1 MKLHIYFLILFSTFS
16 FISPM
21 NVMAAEE
28 PKYELIEKSGEF
40 ELRQYQ
46 PMLIAEVLVDGD
58 MDQASGKGFR
68 LIADYIFGNNI
79 TETGSSK
86 KIKMTAPVTIEP
98 RSEEISMTIPVS
110 LKNISGR
117 WQVSFVMP
125 SKYTLDTIPLPNN
138 KQIMLRKVPAR
149 KVAVLEF
156 SGFAN
161 EKNTA
166 NRTQELLKWMDKNNL
181 ISTGSIE
188 LSRYDPPW
196 TLPFLRR
203 NEIIVEYAKSKTK
216 KSSSR

>member
-156 SGFAN
+156 SGFVN

-216 KSSSR
+216 KSSSM

>member
-1 MKLHIYFLILFSTFS
+1 
-16 FISPM
+16 M

-79 TETGSSK
+79 TKTGSSK

-216 KSSSR
+216 KSSSK

>member
-1 MKLHIYFLILFSTFS
+1 
-16 FISPM
+16 
-21 NVMAAEE
+21 MAAEE

-98 RSEEISMTIPVS
+98 RSEELSMTIPVS

-216 KSSSR
+216 KSSSM

>member
-1 MKLHIYFLILFSTFS
+1 MKLHIYFLILFSTLS
-16 FISPM
+16 FIAPM
-21 NVMAAEE
+21 NVMATEE

-110 LKNISGR
+110 MKNISGR

-156 SGFAN
+156 SGFVN

-203 NEIIVEYAKSKTK
+203 NEIIVEYAKSKAK
-216 KSSSR
+216 KSSSM

>member
-16 FISPM
+16 FIAPM

-203 NEIIVEYAKSKTK
+203 NEIIVEYAKSKAK
-216 KSSSR
+216 KSSSM

>member
-16 FISPM
+16 FIAPM

-40 ELRQYQ
+40 ELRQYLQ
-46 PMLIAEVLVDGD
+46 MLIAEVLVDGD

-216 KSSSR
+216 KSSSM

>member
-1 MKLHIYFLILFSTFS
+1 
-16 FISPM
+16 
-21 NVMAAEE
+21 MATEE
-28 PKYELIEKSGEF
+28 PKYELIEKSGKL

-46 PMLIAEVLVDGD
+46 PMLIAEVLVDGN
-58 MDQASGKGFR
+58 MDQASGIGFR

-79 TETGSSK
+79 TKAGNSQ

-98 RSEEISMTIPVS
+98 RSEEISMTIPIS
-110 LKNISGR
+110 LKKNSGR

-125 SKYTLDTIPLPNN
+125 RKYTLDTIPLPNN
-138 KQIMLRKVPAR
+138 KQIMLRKIPAR
-149 KVAVLEF
+149 KVAILEF
-156 SGFAN
+156 SGFVN

-166 NRTQELLKWMDKNNL
+166 SRAQELLKWMDKKNL

-203 NEIIVEYAKSKTK
+203 NEISVGYAKNKAK
-216 KSSSR
+216 EF

>member
-79 TETGSSK
+79 TETGSNK

-156 SGFAN
+156 SGFVN

-166 NRTQELLKWMDKNNL
+166 NRTQELLKWMEDNNL
-181 ISTGSIE
+181 ISSGSIE

-203 NEIIVEYAKSKTK
+203 NEIIVEYIKSKTK
-216 KSSSR
+216 NSSSM

>member
-1 MKLHIYFLILFSTFS
+1 
-16 FISPM
+16 
-21 NVMAAEE
+21 MAAEE

-216 KSSSR
+216 KSSSM

>member
-166 NRTQELLKWMDKNNL
+166 KRTQELLKWMDKNNL

-216 KSSSR
+216 KSSSM

>member
-1 MKLHIYFLILFSTFS
+1 
-16 FISPM
+16 
-21 NVMAAEE
+21 
-28 PKYELIEKSGEF
+28 
-40 ELRQYQ
+40 
-46 PMLIAEVLVDGD
+46 
-58 MDQASGKGFR
+58 
-68 LIADYIFGNNI
+68 
-79 TETGSSK
+79 
-86 KIKMTAPVTIEP
+86 MTAPVTIEP

-138 KQIMLRKVPAR
+138 KQIMLRKVPDR
-149 KVAVLEF
+149 KVSVLEF

-166 NRTQELLKWMDKNNL
+166 KRTQELLKWMDKNNL
-181 ISTGSIE
+181 ISTRSIE

-203 NEIIVEYAKSKTK
+203 NEIIVEYAKSKAK
-216 KSSSR
+216 KSSSM

>member
-16 FISPM
+16 FIAPM
-21 NVMAAEE
+21 SVMATEE

-110 LKNISGR
+110 MKNISGR

-156 SGFAN
+156 SGFVN

-166 NRTQELLKWMDKNNL
+166 KRTQELLKWMDKNNL

-203 NEIIVEYAKSKTK
+203 NEIIVEYAKNKAK
-216 KSSSR
+216 KSSSM

>member
-16 FISPM
+16 FIAPM

-161 EKNTA
+161 EKYTA

-216 KSSSR
+216 KSSSM

>member
-1 MKLHIYFLILFSTFS
+1 MKLYTYFLILFSTFS
-16 FISPM
+16 FIAPM
-21 NVMAAEE
+21 NVMATEE

-156 SGFAN
+156 SGFVN

-203 NEIIVEYAKSKTK
+203 NEIIVEYAKSKAK
-216 KSSSR
+216 KSSSM

>member
-1 MKLHIYFLILFSTFS
+1 MKLYTYFLILFSTFS
-16 FISPM
+16 FIAPM
-21 NVMAAEE
+21 NVMATEE

-149 KVAVLEF
+149 QVAVLEF

-203 NEIIVEYAKSKTK
+203 NEIIVEYAKSKAK
-216 KSSSR
+216 KSSSM

>member
-1 MKLHIYFLILFSTFS
+1 MKLHTYFLILFSTLS
-16 FISPM
+16 FIAPM
-21 NVMAAEE
+21 SVMATEE

-98 RSEEISMTIPVS
+98 RSKEISMTIPVS
-110 LKNISGR
+110 MKNISGR

-156 SGFAN
+156 SGFVN

-203 NEIIVEYAKSKTK
+203 NEIIVEYAKSKAK
-216 KSSSR
+216 KSSSM

>member
-16 FISPM
+16 FIAPM

-156 SGFAN
+156 SGFVN

-216 KSSSR
+216 KSSSM

>member
-1 MKLHIYFLILFSTFS
+1 
-16 FISPM
+16 M

-79 TETGSSK
+79 TENCSSK

-216 KSSSR
+216 KSSSM

>member
-1 MKLHIYFLILFSTFS
+1 MKLHICFLILFSTFS

-46 PMLIAEVLVDGD
+46 PMLIAEVIVDGD

-216 KSSSR
+216 KSSSM

>member
-1 MKLHIYFLILFSTFS
+1 MKLHIYILILFSIFS
-16 FISPM
+16 FIVPM
-21 NVMAAEE
+21 TVMATEE
-28 PKYELIEKSGEF
+28 PKYELIEKSGKL

-46 PMLIAEVLVDGD
+46 PMLIAEVLVDGN
-58 MDQASGKGFR
+58 MDQASGIGFR

-79 TETGSSK
+79 TKAGNSQ

-98 RSEEISMTIPVS
+98 RSEEISMTIPIS
-110 LKNISGR
+110 LKKNSGR

-125 SKYTLDTIPLPNN
+125 RKYTLDTIPLPNN
-138 KQIMLRKVPAR
+138 KQIMLRKIPAR
-149 KVAVLEF
+149 KVAILEF
-156 SGFAN
+156 SGFVN

-166 NRTQELLKWMDKNNL
+166 SRAQELLKWMDKKNL

-203 NEIIVEYAKSKTK
+203 NEISVGYAKNKAK
-216 KSSSR
+216 EF

>member
-1 MKLHIYFLILFSTFS
+1 MKLHTYFLILFSTLS
-16 FISPM
+16 FIAPM
-21 NVMAAEE
+21 NVMATEE
-28 PKYELIEKSGEF
+28 PKYELIEKSGDF
-40 ELRQYQ
+40 ELRHYQ

-79 TETGSSK
+79 TKIGSSK

-156 SGFAN
+156 SGFVN

-181 ISTGSIE
+181 ISSGSIE

-203 NEIIVEYAKSKTK
+203 NEIIVEYVKSKAK
-216 KSSSR
+216 NSSSM

>member
-1 MKLHIYFLILFSTFS
+1 MKLHICFLILFSTFS

-216 KSSSR
+216 KSSSM

>member
-1 MKLHIYFLILFSTFS
+1 MKLHIYFLILFSTLS
-16 FISPM
+16 FIAPM
-21 NVMAAEE
+21 SVMATEE

-110 LKNISGR
+110 MKNISGR

-156 SGFAN
+156 SGFVN

-166 NRTQELLKWMDKNNL
+166 KRTQELLKWMDKNNL

-203 NEIIVEYAKSKTK
+203 NEIIVEYAKTKAK
-216 KSSSR
+216 KSSSM

>member
-1 MKLHIYFLILFSTFS
+1 MKLHIYFLILFSIFS
-16 FISPM
+16 FIVPM
-21 NVMAAEE
+21 TVMATEE
-28 PKYELIEKSGEF
+28 PKYELIEKSGKL

-46 PMLIAEVLVDGD
+46 PMLIAEVLVDGN
-58 MDQASGKGFR
+58 MDQASGIGFR

-79 TETGSSK
+79 TKAGNSQ

-98 RSEEISMTIPVS
+98 RSEEISMTIPIS
-110 LKNISGR
+110 LKKNSGR

-125 SKYTLDTIPLPNN
+125 RKYTLDTIPLPNN
-138 KQIMLRKVPAR
+138 KQIMLRKIPAR
-149 KVAVLEF
+149 KVAILEF
-156 SGFAN
+156 SGFVN

-166 NRTQELLKWMDKNNL
+166 SRAQELLKWMDKKNL

-203 NEIIVEYAKSKTK
+203 NEISVGYAKNKAK
-216 KSSSR
+216 EF

>member
-1 MKLHIYFLILFSTFS
+1 MKLHIYFLILFSTLS
-16 FISPM
+16 FIAPM
-21 NVMAAEE
+21 SVMATEE

-110 LKNISGR
+110 MKNISGR

-156 SGFAN
+156 SGFVN

-188 LSRYDPPW
+188 LARYDPPW

-203 NEIIVEYAKSKTK
+203 NEIIVEYAKSKAK
-216 KSSSR
+216 KSSSM

>member
-1 MKLHIYFLILFSTFS
+1 
-16 FISPM
+16 M

-216 KSSSR
+216 KSSSM

>member
-1 MKLHIYFLILFSTFS
+1 
-16 FISPM
+16 M
-21 NVMAAEE
+21 NVMATEE

-203 NEIIVEYAKSKTK
+203 NEIIVEYAKSKAK
-216 KSSSR
+216 KSSSM